1 MTEAD
6 FSVIRACI
14 VQVSPIPYTTPIHS
28 SQHGEYPIEHI
39 GTKLTDVASGQSNP
53 IQFPIRSNIQND
65 YMDEHR
71 RRHGRRMDYEEKK

>member
-6 FSVIRACI
+6 FSGYRRCI
-14 VQVSPIPYTTPIHS
+14 QVSVAPTIPIHS
-28 SQHGEYPIEHI
+28 SQNGEYPLEHA
-39 GTKLTDVASGQSNP
+39 GVKLTDIASGQST
-53 IQFPIRSNIQND
+53 IQNIKCRSNKQND

>member
-6 FSVIRACI
+6 FSGYRSVYPSVA
-14 VQVSPIPYTTPIHS
+14 YTIHIPIHS
-28 SQHGEYPIEHI
+28 SQHGKYLVEHT
-39 GTKLTDVASGQSNP
+39 GVKLTDIASGQSTAQN
-53 IQFPIRSNIQND
+53 IECRSNKQND